1 MLAAHVAVA
10 KIPKYAS
17 SESGDSVEIVERA
30 KGGVSIILADGQGSG
45 KSARTT
51 STMVINKAVSL
62 LADGARDGAVA
73 RAVHDYL
80 YAVKHGKVSSTL
92 TIVSVDLFT
101 KTLLVSRNS
110 HTPVI
115 ILDSNGH
122 RVLERSVS
130 PIGVHRIM
138 KPEISEI
145 PLVEGTTVI
154 TYTDGIMEAGRYTG
168 NPWSLEDI
176 VDLAKGYAPEDIQTM
191 VDHLLQQACNLD
203 ADRSRDDMTIM
214 AVAIGPWFEDT
225 KKRTM
230 SVTMPF

>member
-1 MLAAHVAVA
+1 MLAAYVAVA

-30 KGGVSIILADGQGSG
+30 KGGLSIILADGQGSG

-62 LADGARDGAVA
+62 LADGARDGTVA

-101 KTLLVSRNS
+101 KTLLISRNS

-115 ILDSNGH
+115 ILDSQGS
-122 RVLERSVS
+122 RVLARGVS
-130 PIGVHRIM
+130 PIGVHRVM
-138 KPEISEI
+138 KPEISEL
-145 PLVEGTTVI
+145 PLLEGTIVL

-168 NPWSLEDI
+168 DPWFLEDI
-176 VDLAKGYAPEDIQTM
+176 MEAAKGYAPDDVQIM
-191 VDHLLQQACNLD
+191 VEHILQQACQRD
-203 ADRSRDDMTIM
+203 AGRNRDDMTVV
-214 AVAIGPWFEDT
+214 AVAIGPWPQET
-225 KKRTM
+225 KRRTM
-230 SVTMPF
+230 SATMPF